1 MKGSPGINNRLFLM
15 IAYTGAIFI
24 LLFTTL
30 LTLQKRQSKMIHLES
45 DEQFH
50 REISSIINLNSK
62 GQRQMV
68 FDYTYWDEF
77 NEIMSKGGN
86 STWFDQNISTIL
98 TSYDYDY
105 VAVYSVANELLYERS
120 SEGYSLSEVIP
131 EGALELLDKKRLLNF
146 FIETTEG
153 YMEIASASIHPTFDQ
168 NRTQTEPS
176 GYIFIGK
183 LWDDKMVQYLSNF
196 TSSQITIGKGIPH
209 DDHKDYILHSH
220 ITFPGFE
227 GTNIGGALF
236 LRENPVFKL
245 YYSSSVYM
253 MGVLLLS
260 LAFIWITIR
269 HSTRLW
275 VIKPLKHVENIL
287 KRENSN
293 DIIMLKKA
301 PGEFAQIATLF
312 ENYKKQEEELKQAKE
327 LAEQADT
334 LKTRFLANISHETRT
349 PMNSIMGF
357 SELLN
362 DPDLTHEQRIQYV
375 GIIHSNSLKMMELLG
390 DLMNVSKLQSGQEE
404 VHETPFSLKEMM
416 VNIHTNHNYKASGK
430 GLLLVNKN
438 QDSTDDIILY
448 TDREKVCQIIDNLI
462 NNAIKYSPEGTI
474 EYGFEKTKTSIR
486 FYVKDQGI
494 GIPEELHERIFEY
507 FTQGETSL
515 NKNYSGVGLGLAIAK
530 ANVKL
535 LGGDIKVE
543 SESDKGSCF
552 SFTIPHKF

>member
-15 IAYTGAIFI
+15 IAYTGAIFM

-30 LTLQKRQSKMIHLES
+30 LTLQKRQSKMIHMES

-120 SEGYSLSEVIP
+120 SEDYTLSEVIP

-168 NRTQTEPS
+168 DRTKTKPS

-196 TSSQITIGKGIPH
+196 TSAQITIGKTTHH
-209 DDHKDYILHSH
+209 DDHKDYVLHSN
-220 ITFPGFE
+220 ITFPGFD
-227 GTNIGGALF
+227 GSNIGGALF

-245 YYSSSVYM
+245 YNSSSVYM
-253 MGVLLLS
+253 MIVLLIS

-269 HSTRLW
+269 YATRLW

-375 GIIHSNSLKMMELLG
+375 GIIHSNSAKMMELLG

-430 GLLLVNKN
+430 GLLLLNKN
-438 QDSTDDIILY
+438 QDTPDDIILY

-494 GIPEELHERIFEY
+494 GIPAELHERIFEY
-507 FTQGETSL
+507 FIQGETSL

-535 LGGDIKVE
+535 LGGNIKVE
-543 SESDKGSCF
+543 SEPGKGSCF

>member
-1 MKGSPGINNRLFLM
+1 MTKSPGINSRLFLL
-15 IAYTGAIFI
+15 IAYTGAIFL

-30 LTLQKRQSKMIHLES
+30 LALQKRQSKMIHQES
-45 DEQFH
+45 DEQYH
-50 REISSIINLNSK
+50 SEITSIINLNSK
-62 GQRQMV
+62 GLKQMV

-77 NEIMSKGGN
+77 AEVMSKGGN
-86 STWFDQNISTIL
+86 IEWFDINISTIL

-105 VAVYSVANELLYERS
+105 VAVYSVSNKLLYERS
-120 SEGYSLSEVIP
+120 SDDYRLSEVIP
-131 EGALELLDKKRLLNF
+131 EGALELLDEKRLLNF

-153 YMEIASASIHPTFDQ
+153 YMEVASASIHPTFDQ
-168 NRTQTEPS
+168 NRTATKPS
-176 GYIFIGK
+176 GFIFIGK
-183 LWDDKMVQYLSNF
+183 LWDTKMTQYLSGF
-196 TSSQITIGKGIPH
+196 TNSRITIGKAIGYY
-209 DDHKDYILHSH
+209 DHKDHILHSN
-220 ITFPGFE
+220 INFPAYNGI
-227 GTNIGGALF
+227 NIGGALF

-245 YYSSSVYM
+245 YNSSSVYM
-253 MGVLLLS
+253 MVVLLIS
-260 LAFIWITIR
+260 LVFIWITIR
-269 HSTRLW
+269 YATRLW

-287 KRENSN
+287 KRESTN
-293 DIIMLKKA
+293 DINMLKRA

-312 ENYKKQEEELKQAKE
+312 ENYKMQEEELKQAKE

-362 DPDLTHEQRIQYV
+362 DPDLTHEQRMQYV

-404 VHETPFSLKEMM
+404 IHETPFSLKEMM

-438 QDSTDDIILY
+438 QDSPDDIILY
-448 TDREKVCQIIDNLI
+448 TDRDKVCQIIDNLI

-474 EYGFEKTKTSIR
+474 EYGYEKTNTLIR

-494 GIPEELHERIFEY
+494 GIPAELHERIFEY
-507 FTQGETSL
+507 FIQGETSL

-535 LGGDIKVE
+535 LGGNIKVE
-543 SESDKGSCF
+543 SEPGKGSCF